1 MVQDRVS
8 DGFRVAELLA
18 SEVDGRHRGPLGPL
32 AVANAD
38 RSIDGTP
45 SGERAYEIHFL
56 AGDRDPRREPT
67 PEEVG
72 TLVAEVLVHEQ
83 GASLAVVAGA
93 DVAADTA
100 EEAGL
105 TVTRAE
111 DASVETASDGV
122 VIELEYGAQVKR
134 AADAL
139 GAASTAVQEDAA

>member
-18 SEVDGRHRGPLGPL
+18 SEVDGRQRGDLGSL

-38 RSIDGTP
+38 RSVSGTP
-45 SGERAYEIHFL
+45 TGERAYEIRFL

-67 PEEVG
+67 PEEIG
-72 TLVAEVLVHEQ
+72 RLVAEVLVHER

-93 DVAADTA
+93 DAAAETA
-100 EEAGL
+100 TEAGL
-105 TVTRAE
+105 TVTPS
-111 DASVETASDGV
+111 DDTPVETGSDGV

-134 AADAL
+134 ATDALAAASAAVQADA
-139 GAASTAVQEDAA
+139 E